1 MFGPYM
7 GGEMGKVI
15 HRLVWEDDRSACDDC
30 KWFYRRHVETQYTA
44 AEMEKF
50 RRVNHRGNW
59 WLFEIAEVKDEVA
72 TVKYM
77 RRSCKKKGL
86 EPMEEGLLHRCPAF
100 KSKIDTSVKE
110 NDWWQENGSNTTSS
124 QDWWQG

>member
-1 MFGPYM
+1 
-7 GGEMGKVI
+7 
-15 HRLVWEDDRSACDDC
+15 
-30 KWFYRRHVETQYTA
+30 VETQYTA

-110 NDWWQENGSNTTSS
+110 DSWWQENGSNTTSS